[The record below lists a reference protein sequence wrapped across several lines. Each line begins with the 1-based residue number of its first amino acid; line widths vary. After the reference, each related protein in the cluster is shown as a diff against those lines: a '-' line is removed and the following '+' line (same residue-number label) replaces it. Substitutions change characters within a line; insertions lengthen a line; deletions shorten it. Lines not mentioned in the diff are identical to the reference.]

1 MFARSLILALSLAAP
16 AAAYTKKD
24 REDAIKWITEEK
36 GFPHLAAF
44 DNMTPKMLKT
54 VMTNYLNLVS
64 PDALEFLTPLDLE
77 VIWTATSAANNCEI
91 CLSFH
96 AGALLGAEKP
106 ADEVATM
113 AAGGVPKDPKM
124 ARLVMAAK
132 YVLAHKGILLERE
145 KLHLSSMGFSA
156 EELVEVTFAV
166 GQMAGLNLLYV
177 APRPR
182 SFFAIDA
189 SLTQVRPPH
198 QRGRRD
204 RDLPQGRGPV
214 QGHGLR
220 GRAQEGRAL
229 IISSFLYHLPQ
240 VNITIIRSSPAGYSG
255 SRSASSAATASPWT
269 KSTSAVWMVIPKQET

>member
-1 MFARSLILALSLAAP
+1 MGIRRVARPQATITITTMFARSLILALSLAAP

-44 DNMTPKMLKT
+44 DKMTPKMLKT

-145 KLHLSSMGFSA
+145 KLHLS
-156 EELVEVTFAV
+156 V
-166 GQMAGLNLLYV
+166 
-177 APRPR
+177 
-182 SFFAIDA
+182 
-189 SLTQVRPPH
+189 
-198 QRGRRD
+198 
-204 RDLPQGRGPV
+204 
-214 QGHGLR
+214 
-220 GRAQEGRAL
+220 
-229 IISSFLYHLPQ
+229 
-240 VNITIIRSSPAGYSG
+240 
-255 SRSASSAATASPWT
+255 W
-269 KSTSAVWMVIPKQET
+269 KSTSASGALRQFFTKSFLGDDAAVLARSSGEEPVSPRHRAGVGSASKF

>member
-44 DNMTPKMLKT
+44 DKMTPKMLKT

-106 ADEVATM
+106 AEEVATM

-124 ARLVMAAK
+124 ARLVIAAK

-177 APRPR
+177 APRPEKLLRHRR
-182 SFFAIDA
+182 STHAGTSTSSARA
-189 SLTQVRPPH
+189 SRSRRSSRARARSRTRSTRTSSRRPSFDH
-198 QRGRRD
+198 F
-204 RDLPQGRGPV
+204 
-214 QGHGLR
+214 
-220 GRAQEGRAL
+220 
-229 IISSFLYHLPQ
+229 IISVPPPPS
-240 VNITIIRSSPAGYSG
+240 
-255 SRSASSAATASPWT
+255 
-269 KSTSAVWMVIPKQET
+269 

>member
-1 MFARSLILALSLAAP
+1 MFARYLLLALSFAAP

-44 DNMTPKMLKT
+44 DKMTPKMLKT

-182 SFFAIDA
+182 SLPCPRDA

-198 QRGRRD
+198 QRRRRD
-204 RDLPQGRGPV
+204 RDVPQGRGPL

-229 IISSFLYHLPQ
+229 IISHFYVFLPPVL
-240 VNITIIRSSPAGYSG
+240 NITIIHSSPAGYSG

-269 KSTSAVWMVIPKQET
+269 T

>member
-1 MFARSLILALSLAAP
+1 
-16 AAAYTKKD
+16 
-24 REDAIKWITEEK
+24 
-36 GFPHLAAF
+36 
-44 DNMTPKMLKT
+44 MTPKMLKT

-177 APRPR
+177 HLI
-182 SFFAIDA
+182 SEGVAIETFLKGA
-189 SLTQVRPPH
+189 
-198 QRGRRD
+198 
-204 RDLPQGRGPV
+204 GPFKDTV
-214 QGHGLR
+214 YADELKK
-220 GRAQEGRAL
+220 AEL
-229 IISSFLYHLPQ
+229 
-240 VNITIIRSSPAGYSG
+240 
-255 SRSASSAATASPWT
+255 
-269 KSTSAVWMVIPKQET
+269 

>member
-1 MFARSLILALSLAAP
+1 M
-16 AAAYTKKD
+16 YHTQ
-24 REDAIKWITEEK
+24 
-36 GFPHLAAF
+36 
-44 DNMTPKMLKT
+44 TPKMLKT

-124 ARLVMAAK
+124 ARLVIAAK

-156 EELVEVTFAV
+156 EELVEVLHGV
-166 GQMAGLNLLYV
+166 LE
-177 APRPR
+177 PRVDGAR
-182 SFFAIDA
+182 
-189 SLTQVRPPH
+189 
-198 QRGRRD
+198 RGR
-204 RDLPQGRGPV
+204 
-214 QGHGLR
+214 
-220 GRAQEGRAL
+220 
-229 IISSFLYHLPQ
+229 
-240 VNITIIRSSPAGYSG
+240 
-255 SRSASSAATASPWT
+255 
-269 KSTSAVWMVIPKQET
+269 TSQ

>member
-1 MFARSLILALSLAAP
+1 MFARSLILALSLAGAT
-16 AAAYTKKD
+16 AYTKKD

-44 DNMTPKMLKT
+44 DKMTPKMLKT

-177 APRPR
+177 APRPG
-182 SFFAIDA
+182 SF
-189 SLTQVRPPH
+189 SPST
-198 QRGRRD
+198 RRFT
-204 RDLPQGRGPV
+204 
-214 QGHGLR
+214 
-220 GRAQEGRAL
+220 RAGTSTSSARA
-229 IISSFLYHLPQ
+229 
-240 VNITIIRSSPAGYSG
+240 
-255 SRSASSAATASPWT
+255 SRSRPSSRARARSRTR
-269 KSTSAVWMVIPKQET
+269 STRTSSRRPSSDLSHFSVFFPPKF

>member
-1 MFARSLILALSLAAP
+1 MFSRALILALSLATP

-44 DNMTPKMLKT
+44 DKMTPKMLKT

-189 SLTQVRPPH
+189 PLTQVRPPH
-198 QRGRRD
+198 QRGRRH
-204 RDLPQGRGPV
+204 RDLPQGRGPL

-229 IISSFLYHLPQ
+229 IIPTFLCHLPQ
-240 VNITIIRSSPAGYSG
+240 VLNITIIRSSPAGYSG

-269 KSTSAVWMVIPKQET
+269 K

>member
-1 MFARSLILALSLAAP
+1 
-16 AAAYTKKD
+16 
-24 REDAIKWITEEK
+24 
-36 GFPHLAAF
+36 
-44 DNMTPKMLKT
+44 
-54 VMTNYLNLVS
+54 
-64 PDALEFLTPLDLE
+64 
-77 VIWTATSAANNCEI
+77 
-91 CLSFH
+91 
-96 AGALLGAEKP
+96 
-106 ADEVATM
+106 
-113 AAGGVPKDPKM
+113 M
-124 ARLVMAAK
+124 ARLVIAAK

-198 QRGRRD
+198 QRRRRD
-204 RDLPQGRGPV
+204 RDLPQGRGPL

-229 IISSFLYHLPQ
+229 STTIPFSVCCCYHRHLPPPSSKHDHNTARATVTRG
-240 VNITIIRSSPAGYSG
+240 VNWGGVTRCPSSKQSKVHNPIRSYPAGYYG

-269 KSTSAVWMVIPKQET
+269 T

>member
-1 MFARSLILALSLAAP
+1 MFSRALILALSLATP

-44 DNMTPKMLKT
+44 DKMTPKMLKT

-182 SFFAIDA
+182 SSRHRRRFTHTGTSTSSARA
-189 SLTQVRPPH
+189 SRS
-198 QRGRRD
+198 R
-204 RDLPQGRGPV
+204 
-214 QGHGLR
+214 
-220 GRAQEGRAL
+220 
-229 IISSFLYHLPQ
+229 
-240 VNITIIRSSPAGYSG
+240 RSSRARAR
-255 SRSASSAATASPWT
+255 SRTRSTRTSSRRPSFDHFILSVPPPP
-269 KSTSAVWMVIPKQET
+269 SS

>member
-1 MFARSLILALSLAAP
+1 
-16 AAAYTKKD
+16 
-24 REDAIKWITEEK
+24 
-36 GFPHLAAF
+36 
-44 DNMTPKMLKT
+44 MLKT

-177 APRPR
+177 AQRPR
-182 SFFAIDA
+182 S
-189 SLTQVRPPH
+189 SRH
-198 QRGRRD
+198 RR
-204 RDLPQGRGPV
+204 RRFTHTGT
-214 QGHGLR
+214 
-220 GRAQEGRAL
+220 
-229 IISSFLYHLPQ
+229 S
-240 VNITIIRSSPAGYSG
+240 T
-255 SRSASSAATASPWT
+255 SSARASPSRPSSRARAPSRT
-269 KSTSAVWMVIPKQET
+269 RSTRTSSRRPSFDHFVLSVPPPPNLT